1 MPMKLNIYSGGGS
14 LDRAAERRH
23 DTEWL
28 AGQLVH
34 PATRLVPVWRTQN
47 LVRRDGTAVRAVR
60 LSYAGTGWLTELGV
74 APIFLGTIKGI
85 AHFTLDLSRLA
96 DPALLPE
103 LGALGEFVELREV
116 GALLSQDDGALLA
129 YARGLIH
136 WHRTHAFCPRC
147 GAPTES
153 RHGGH
158 IRQCTNTD
166 CAIEHYPR
174 TDPAVIVLVSTGEHC
189 LLGRQARWRP
199 GMFSTLAGFVE
210 PGESLEEAAARE
222 VMEEAGVMISKIR
235 YHSSQPWPFPSSLMV
250 GFMAEAEGLV
260 PLRVDKT
267 ELETAEWFTRAD
279 IAGFPACGRSLPNP
293 DSIARR
299 LLETWLAEG

>member
-1 MPMKLNIYSGGGS
+1 MKHNIYSGGS
-14 LDRAAERRH
+14 LDRAAERRS
-23 DTEWL
+23 DSDWL
-28 AGQLVH
+28 AEQLVH
-34 PATRLVPVWRTQN
+34 PTTCLVPVWRSQN
-47 LVRRDGTAVRAVR
+47 FVHRVGTTIQAVRADF
-60 LSYAGTGWLTELGV
+60 AAAGWLTSLG
-74 APIFLGTIKGI
+74 ATSYFLGLIEGVP
-85 AHFTLDLSRLA
+85 HFALDLSPLA
-96 DPALLPE
+96 DPMLLPE
-103 LGALGEFVELREV
+103 LIALGEFVELREV

-136 WHRTHAFCPRC
+136 WHRTHTFCPRC
-147 GAPTES
+147 GAQTAS

-158 IRQCTNTD
+158 IRQCSNAD
-166 CAIEHYPR
+166 CAIEQYPR

-210 PGESLEEAAARE
+210 PGESLEEAVARE
-222 VMEEAGVMISKIR
+222 VMEEAGVAIRHPR

-260 PLRVDKT
+260 PLRVDET
-267 ELETAEWFTRAD
+267 ELETAEWFTRDD
-279 IAGFPACGRSLPNP
+279 IARFAEHGRSLPNR

-299 LLETWLAEG
+299 LIEDWLVQ